1 MAKSNAT
8 PVNITILGKEF
19 QVASPEDEHQ
29 TLLQAANFL
38 DKRMREIR
46 SSGKVLGLERI
57 AVMAALNLSYE
68 LLNTPSVDSEEA
80 SNLQQRFELLQS
92 KLDDALKQSE
102 QIGLTDDPWFC
113 YTGSC
118 LDCSIVA
125 SVLEPIIDI

>member
-38 DKRMREIR
+38 DKRMRDIR
-46 SSGKVLGLERI
+46 SAGKVLGLERI

-68 LLNTPSVDSEEA
+68 LLNKPASEPETNV
-80 SNLQQRFELLQS
+80 NLEQRIEILS
-92 KLDDALKQSE
+92 DKISDALKQSE
-102 QIGLTDDPWFC
+102 QIGLTDNP
-113 YTGSC
+113 
-118 LDCSIVA
+118 
-125 SVLEPIIDI
+125 